1 MGTFY
6 RQIIS
11 VTTLRKKDII
21 PDSENQAKQN

>member
-1 MGTFY
+1 MGFFY

-11 VTTLRKKDII
+11 VITLRKKDII